1 MPKRNLLIVPTRN
14 RPDKAFELLQ
24 EFNKTAKDSDILFGL
39 DDDDTST
46 YAPEVLEKSSINPR
60 LRMCGTLNLLAN
72 KFANEYAFLSF
83 MGDDHRPRTEGWDVR
98 LMDGIGSG
106 PGVAWGN
113 DLLQGER
120 LPTAVLLS
128 SSIVRAIG
136 YMAPPELVHMY
147 MDNFWLT
154 LGRGLGNAFYDG
166 TNIIEHMHFLNG
178 KAERDAGYIEVNAP
192 EMFMRDSEAYEKYLR
207 ERLFSDLGKIQG
219 INLPE

>member
-1 MPKRNLLIVPTRN
+1 MVKRNLLIVPTRN
-14 RPDKAFELLQ
+14 RPDKALELLQ
-24 EFNKTAKDSDILFGL
+24 EFNTFSEDSDIIFGL
-39 DDDDTST
+39 DDDDTSA
-46 YAPEVLEKSSINPR
+46 YSPEVLEKAEVNPR
-60 LRMCGTLNLLAN
+60 LRMCGTLNLIAN
-72 KFANEYAFLSF
+72 KYADQYEFLSF
-83 MGDDHRPRTEGWDVR
+83 MGDDHRPRTQGWDTR
-98 LMDGIGSG
+98 LMAGIGSD

-154 LGRGLGNAFYDG
+154 LGKGLGNAFYDS
-166 TNIIEHMHFLNG
+166 TNIIEHLHFING

-192 EMFMRDSEAYEKYLR
+192 EVFLKDGEAYMKYLE
-207 ERLFSDLGKIQG
+207 ERLIPDLGKIQG
-219 INLPE
+219 IDLAE

>member
-1 MPKRNLLIVPTRN
+1 MTKRNLLIVPTRN
-14 RPDKAFELLQ
+14 RPEKALELLR
-24 EFNKTAKDSDILFGL
+24 EFNNTAEDSDIIFGL
-39 DDDDTST
+39 DDDDTSD
-46 YAPEVLEKSSINPR
+46 YAPEVREKAVVNPR
-60 LRMCGTLNLLAN
+60 LRMCGTLNLIAN
-72 KFANEYAFLSF
+72 KYADKYKFLSF
-83 MGDDHRPRTEGWDVR
+83 MGDDHRPRTNGWDTR
-98 LMDGIGSG
+98 LMLGIGSN

-154 LGRGLGNAFYDG
+154 IGKGLGNAFYDADC
-166 TNIIEHMHFLNG
+166 IIEHMHFING

-192 EMFMRDSEAYEKYLR
+192 EVFMKDSEAYHKYLT
-207 ERLFSDLGKIQG
+207 ERLFSDLGKIQNVDLEG
-219 INLPE
+219 

>member
-1 MPKRNLLIVPTRN
+1 MTKRNLLIVPTRN
-14 RPDKAFELLQ
+14 RPEKALELLQ
-24 EFNKTAKDSDILFGL
+24 EFNNTAEDSDIIFGL
-39 DDDDTST
+39 DDDDTSN
-46 YAPEVLEKSSINPR
+46 YAPEVRKKAEINPR
-60 LRMCGTLNLLAN
+60 LRMCGTLNLIANQYAN
-72 KFANEYAFLSF
+72 KYEFLSF
-83 MGDDHRPRTEGWDVR
+83 MGDDHRPRTNGWDSR
-98 LMDGIGSG
+98 LMLGIGSN

-128 SSIVRAIG
+128 SSIVQAIG

-166 TNIIEHMHFLNG
+166 DCIIEHMHFING

-192 EMFMRDSEAYEKYLR
+192 EVYMKDSEAYQRYLTEK
-207 ERLFSDLGKIQG
+207 LFSDLGKIQNVELKG
-219 INLPE
+219 